1 MKVVYMDSPAAD
13 RKVVDYKMDK
23 LPSKLRVWQKYAENF
38 VKVLYQ
44 KTPFI
49 TIELDNDKD

>member
-1 MKVVYMDSPAAD
+1 MKVVYLSEEQPGPD

-49 TIELDNDKD
+49 SLDLS